1 MVIPLNS
8 GIVLK
13 AMYHNDSVPVS
24 WKIISICGSVG
35 VGVCVYVHTHMC
47 VCVIPFETFNLHP
60 PLTVSNLTKIISQLT
75 SADKRVFGK
84 ENNWKITK
92 KWLKN

>member
-35 VGVCVYVHTHMC
+35 V
-47 VCVIPFETFNLHP
+47 CVIPFETFNLHP
-60 PLTVSNLTKIISQLT
+60 PLAVSNLTKIISQLT